1 MRPTLVRCPRPL
13 LGPYLWPGRDFSS
26 VMSPDLTNVLA
37 AAAQRFVVELPPDV
51 RLTW

>member
-1 MRPTLVRCPRPL
+1 MRPTLVRCPLPL
-13 LGPYLWPGRDFSS
+13 LGPYLWPGRDFSN
-26 VMSPDLTNVLA
+26 VMSPDPTNVLA